1 MSSLLPDVDKSPAPA
16 VGETA
21 LLSKRVHAVQQ
32 VTEMASAGAAKLL
45 GHARQMQTTLEQL
58 TREFKSLPDAAQVN
72 LLKEQMGSMQAMLDW
87 LTTRSA
93 PDGNG
98 DFSGVQTRL
107 SMSRV
112 ELAEIQ
118 AEILQA
124 AAVARRMRGTRET
137 LSGLFDGI
145 ETLESTQGKAE
156 ALLLEA
162 KELSA
167 KLERGTEAPK
177 DIGGSG

>member
-16 VGETA
+16 AGETA

-72 LLKEQMGSMQAMLDW
+72 LLKEQMESMQAMLDW

-98 DFSGVQTRL
+98 DFSGVQKRL
-107 SMSRV
+107 SVSRV

-124 AAVARRMRGTRET
+124 ATVARRMRGTRET

-167 KLERGTEAPK
+167 KLERGTEDPE

>member
-1 MSSLLPDVDKSPAPA
+1 MSSSLPDANKSPGPA
-16 VGETA
+16 AGEAA

-45 GHARQMQTTLEQL
+45 GHARQMETTLEQL
-58 TREFKSLPDAAQVN
+58 SREFESLPDAAQVN
-72 LLKEQMGSMQAMLDW
+72 LLKEQTGSMQAMLDW

-93 PDGNG
+93 PNGNE
-98 DFSGVQTRL
+98 DFSGIQTRL

-118 AEILQA
+118 AEIMQA
-124 AAVARRMRGTRET
+124 GAVARRIRGTREM
-137 LSGLFDGI
+137 LSGLVAGI
-145 ETLESTQGKAE
+145 ETLESTQGEAE

-162 KELSA
+162 RKLSTE
-167 KLERGTEAPK
+167 LERETEAPK
-177 DIGGSG
+177 DTEGFG